1 MNVAA
6 AIMFTDFMILECRSK
21 KVVIYR
27 KMTRDNGIVYE
38 SGIYSAV
45 LFMVWY
51 ECEINKLESQEKGC
65 KKRIMKIIA
74 IAAVTA
80 GGKTTI
86 VNEIKKQIDNVK
98 VLHFDDYSFEG

>member
-27 KMTRDNGIVYE
+27 KMNRDNGIVYE

-45 LFMVWY
+45 LFMV
-51 ECEINKLESQEKGC
+51 
-65 KKRIMKIIA
+65 
-74 IAAVTA
+74 
-80 GGKTTI
+80 
-86 VNEIKKQIDNVK
+86 
-98 VLHFDDYSFEG
+98 